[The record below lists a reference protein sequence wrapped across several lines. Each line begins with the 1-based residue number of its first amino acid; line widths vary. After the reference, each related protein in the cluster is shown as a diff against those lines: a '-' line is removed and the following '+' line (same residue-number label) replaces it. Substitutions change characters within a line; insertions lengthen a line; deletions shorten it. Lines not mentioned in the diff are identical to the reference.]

1 MIRKAYILPLLIF
14 IFNMSTWEIVAQT
27 SRYEG
32 RFADNLDGTFTNPV
46 ILADYPD
53 PDIIRVGHDFYMV
66 SSSFTTVPGIPILHS
81 QDLINWKTIGYAYDR
96 LPQNPGYDMQENKV
110 MYRGGSWAPCI
121 RYHKG
126 MYYICFCTPSEGFF
140 VCRSN
145 KPEGPYEMTS
155 FGTELYDPSM
165 LFDDDG
171 RIYIAHGANT
181 IYITEL
187 TEDARSIKKAP
198 QVVYSS
204 SFGTPYEG
212 SHIYKRKGW
221 YYICNTTRGYNGIQ
235 VCMRSKNIYG
245 PYETK
250 LLSGDDMNYSG
261 CGLHQ
266 GGFVEL
272 ENGETWFF
280 TFQDRDYIGRV
291 PVLQPVTWKDEWPLF
306 GDPQNY
312 MKAQVTC
319 RKPSVKHHS
328 KPSLPLGSDNFEK
341 STLGLQWQWNHNPD
355 NTLWSLKE
363 NPGHLRIY
371 ASTSKDI
378 LHARNTLTTKILG
391 NASIGTIK
399 INTRHMKSGDVA
411 GITMFNIPYAW
422 LGIVKEDSI
431 QRIAMC
437 NNGTIIDTSEPING
451 NIFYLRAQ
459 VTEDGETIFSHS
471 TDNEKYTVLG
481 EPFIMQFTV
490 KTFLGNRYGLFCFHS
505 GNGKGGYCDFDEFI
519 LNSEYGPA
527 NHHPAEKEISFCA
540 YDDQRA
546 PDKSRKT
553 EKRPH
558 QYLFRLRNNQFVTF
572 NHICFNRPSQSVT
585 LKANIQTGGIIE
597 IREKT
602 PQGKLIAECR
612 LQPSQNHILSDS
624 YQTYS
629 FPLFES
635 ITGDKSLCFI
645 FKGGNEPLFHL
656 DWFRFNYE

>member
-1 MIRKAYILPLLIF
+1 MIRKTYILPLLIF
-14 IFNMSTWEIVAQT
+14 IFNITTWEIVAQT

-53 PDIIRVGHDFYMV
+53 PDIIRVGNDFYMV

-96 LPQNPGYDMQENKV
+96 LPQNPGYDMHENKV

-121 RYHKG
+121 RHYKG
-126 MYYICFCTPSEGFF
+126 VYYICFCTPSEGFF

-155 FGTELYDPSM
+155 LGIELYDPSM

-198 QVVYSS
+198 QAVYSS

-235 VCMRSKNIYG
+235 ACMRSKNIYG

-250 LLSGDDMNYSG
+250 ILSGDDMNYSG

-319 RKPSVKHHS
+319 RKPSVKRHS
-328 KPSLPLGSDNFEK
+328 SPSLPLGSDNFEK

-363 NPGHLRIY
+363 NPGHLRIH
-371 ASTSKDI
+371 AAASKDI
-378 LHARNTLTTKILG
+378 LHARNTLTTKIIG
-391 NASIGTIK
+391 NASVGTIK
-399 INTRHMKSGDVA
+399 IDTRHMKSGDVA

-437 NNGTIIDTSEPING
+437 DNGTIIDTSEPING
-451 NIFYLRAQ
+451 NLFYLRAQ
-459 VTEDGETIFSHS
+459 VTEEGETIFSYS
-471 TDNEKYTVLG
+471 TDNKKFTVLG

-490 KTFLGNRYGLFCFHS
+490 KTFLGNRYGLFCFHY
-505 GNGKGGYCDFDEFI
+505 GDEKGGYCDFDEFI

-540 YDDQRA
+540 YDNQQA
-546 PDKSRKT
+546 PEKARKA

-558 QYLFRLRNNQFVTF
+558 QYLFRLRNNNFVTF
-572 NHICFNRPSQSVT
+572 NHICFSRPPQSVT
-585 LKANIQTGGIIE
+585 LKANIQAGGIVE

-612 LQPSQNHILSDS
+612 LQSSQKHILSDS
-624 YQTYS
+624 YQTYT
-629 FPLFES
+629 FPLSES
-635 ITGDKSLCFI
+635 ITGGKSLCFI

-656 DWFRFNYE
+656 DWFRFNY